1 MHIVVQGCSAVLA
14 GFMAVCVTS
23 PSFAAQ
29 KTYPS
34 ISGEIPIEIEND
46 WAFKSDDR
54 ANQSNDL
61 YTTIE
66 PAVTVQLSPSWS
78 IFGHAVLE
86 PVGSAGKFENRT
98 FEDIGL
104 YVEDLF
110 VEFNKK
116 AFNVKAGKL
125 NVGFGVAWDKTPGLY
140 GTDFAEDGYETSE
153 RIGVIGGW
161 TVDTNAAGT
170 HTISAGSFFQDTTFL
185 SQSAFKGRGDT
196 RKRDGGVSN
205 TGDFSSFIVALNGEK
220 ILGLGNFGYHIS
232 YMHQANG
239 AGNPSDETSFAIA
252 GFTRFD
258 VGKGVTFS
266 PIVEFVRQE
275 NPGGVQNQ
283 DRTFLTVASQF
294 EWQGYNVAAAWTKR
308 HTFKAADDRDF
319 QFQLSAGYSFD
330 FGLSVDLGWKIADE
344 GNVETQTFGIL
355 AAYLFKF

>member
-1 MHIVVQGCSAVLA
+1 MNIFVRGHSSILAV
-14 GFMAVCVTS
+14 FMAVCITT

-46 WAFKSDDR
+46 WTFKSDDR

-98 FEDIGL
+98 FEDIGF
-104 YVEDLF
+104 YIEDLF
-110 VEFNKK
+110 VEFNKM

-125 NVGFGVAWDKTPGLY
+125 NAGFGVAWDRTPGLY
-140 GTDFAEDGYETSE
+140 GTDLAEDGYETSE

-161 TVDTNAAGT
+161 IVDGKAAGT
-170 HTISAGSFFQDTTFL
+170 HTVSVGSFFQDITFL
-185 SQSAFKGRGDT
+185 SQSVLKGRGDT
-196 RKRDGGVSN
+196 RKGDGGVSN
-205 TGDFSSFIVALNGEK
+205 TEDFSSFIVALNGEK
-220 ILGLGNFGYHIS
+220 IKGLGNFGYHIS

-239 AGNPSDETSFAIA
+239 VGDPSDETSFAIA
-252 GFTRFD
+252 GFTSFD
-258 VGKGVTFS
+258 FGKGVTFS
-266 PIVEFVRQE
+266 PMVEFVRQE

-283 DRTFLTVASQF
+283 DRDFLTVASQL
-294 EWQGYNVAAAWTKR
+294 EWRRYNLAAAWTKR
-308 HTFKAADDRDF
+308 HTFKMADDRDY

-330 FGLSVDLGWKIADE
+330 FGLSVDLGWKIAEE
-344 GNVETQTFGIL
+344 GNVETQTVGML
-355 AAYLFKF
+355 ASYLFKF